1 MGATP
6 IGLLFGFKRVDA
18 YATQKD
24 LFKVRLQCPLAKKN
38 QIISRIQPSKSR
50 DAGQG
55 QTVVASL
62 AWISKFMKKILTG
75 NYFKGLTINYI

>member
-50 DAGQG
+50 DATNHSVRNEYRGHHAPQRY
-55 QTVVASL
+55 S
-62 AWISKFMKKILTG
+62 
-75 NYFKGLTINYI
+75 